1 MGLRTKLNLLLFL
14 IALLGA
20 GAFAAVSAP
29 FLQKLAKDEVVQSS
43 RIMMEAAVGA
53 RAYTSQQVAPLVE
66 ADMATT
72 FHPQAVSAYAAMK
85 SFDGLHQKF
94 SDYSY
99 REVALNP
106 TNLEHRPA
114 DWEADIVQ
122 YFRAHPD
129 ATEDIHERSTMRGP
143 VLNLSLPITVKQ
155 PCLVCH
161 DTPQAAP
168 ASMTAVYGAQNGFGW
183 KLNEIIGAQIVSVP
197 MSVAY
202 DRALQ
207 IGLLFL
213 ALYLGVFLLL
223 AIVLNLSLGALV
235 ISPVMKMARVAQDVS
250 LGKMDAPEYVRKG
263 KDQIAVLSAS
273 FNRMRRSLEEAL
285 RMLSGPR

>member
-1 MGLRTKLNLLLFL
+1 MGLRTKLNMLLVLV
-14 IALLGA
+14 ALLGA
-20 GAFAAVSAP
+20 AAFAAVSAP
-29 FLQKLAKDEVVQSS
+29 FLQKLAKDEVIQSS

-53 RAYTSQQVAPLVE
+53 RTYTSQQVAPLVE
-66 ADMATT
+66 TDMATT
-72 FHPQAVSAYAAMK
+72 FHPQAVSAYAATK
-85 SFDGLHQKF
+85 SFAALHAKF
-94 SDYSY
+94 PDYSY

-106 TNLEHRPA
+106 TNLEDRPA

-122 YFRAHPD
+122 YFRANPT
-129 ATEDIHERSTMRGP
+129 AAEEIHERSTVRGP
-143 VLNLSLPITVKQ
+143 VLNLALPITVKQ

-168 ASMTAVYGAQNGFGW
+168 ASMTAAYGAQNGFGW
-183 KLNEIIGAQIVSVP
+183 KLNEIVGAQILTVP

-202 DRALQ
+202 DRAMQ

-213 ALYLGVFLLL
+213 ALYVGVFVLL
-223 AIVLNLSLGALV
+223 AIVLNLSLGAMV
-235 ISPVMKMARVAQDVS
+235 IGPVMKMARVAEDVS

-285 RMLSGPR
+285 RMLSGSR